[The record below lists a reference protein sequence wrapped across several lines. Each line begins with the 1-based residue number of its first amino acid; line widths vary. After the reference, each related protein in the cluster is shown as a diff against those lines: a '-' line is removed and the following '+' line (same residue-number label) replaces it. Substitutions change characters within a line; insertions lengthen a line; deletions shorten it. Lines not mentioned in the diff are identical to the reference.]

1 MSEERKFTFSTQN
14 SVDVLQDDP
23 DMLIVSLDLMH
34 EGENR
39 NKCDIPH
46 EAIVESLGTIPNK
59 PIAFRYNSQS
69 IHPSL
74 YHITIHFLK
83 QISHY

>member
-46 EAIVESLGTIPNK
+46 EAIVD
-59 PIAFRYNSQS
+59 YQ
-69 IHPSL
+69 L
-74 YHITIHFLK
+74 YHSIRKRNNIIFRCKTRDTS
-83 QISHY
+83 QYSGQ